1 MLEQSEISHYLLS
14 LGLVK
19 PRAIRDEEL
28 VVVEASRRNVVFIAS
43 TVSGPAYVVKQA
55 VARHAATLSHEAAV
69 LGALA
74 TTPELRALVP
84 AIAHYDPAAA
94 RLVLRTRA
102 GARDWNSHRHAGR
115 FAAGPA
121 QRLGQALATLHRRG
135 TAGIAALPTGVDRIW
150 GLTLPEPPLDL
161 VLDLSEA
168 AQDLLGRLQASERLC
183 DRLRRLSDDVAGDS
197 LVHGDLRWDNC
208 LMVAAPGSR
217 RRTRL
222 LLIDW
227 ELAGAGAPVVDVGTI
242 LAEYLRVWLSSIPM
256 VAAAD
261 LARLLAHAKYPL
273 ASLRPSVHAFWTAYR
288 SGNADAPPLA
298 HATELAAVR
307 LLQTAIELARGL
319 PDVSAHVMAL
329 VQVADNMLRDPKPAA
344 LNLLGLR
351 E

>member
-43 TVSGPAYVVKQA
+43 TASGPAYVVKQA

-74 TTPELRALVP
+74 TTQELRALVP
-84 AIAHYDPAAA
+84 AVAHHDPAAA
-94 RLVLRTRA
+94 RLVLRTHSGAQDWNRHHRA
-102 GARDWNSHRHAGR
+102 GRSASFPAR
-115 FAAGPA
+115 
-121 QRLGQALATLHRRG
+121 QLGQALAALHRRG
-135 TAGIAALPTGVDRIW
+135 TDGVAALPPGVDRMW
-150 GLTLPEPPLDL
+150 GLTLPDPPLDF

-168 AQDLLGRLQASERLC
+168 AQDLLARLQASEWLC
-183 DRLRRLSDDVAGDS
+183 DRLTRLSDVVAGDT

-208 LMVAAPGSR
+208 LMVAAPGAR

-227 ELAGAGAPVVDVGTI
+227 ELAGAGAPVVDVGTV

-256 VAAAD
+256 VAATD
-261 LARLLAHAKYPL
+261 LARLLAHARYPL

-298 HATELAAVR
+298 PAIELAAVR

-319 PDVSAHVMAL
+319 PEVSAHVMAL
-329 VQVADNMLRDPKPAA
+329 VQVADNMLRDPEPAA
-344 LNLLGLR
+344 LDLLGLR
-351 E
+351 A